1 MQLSDSFKLHCF
13 VFLGAFLL
21 FTMEPMVARIVLPI
35 YGGSFHVWTTTLTFF
50 QGILFFGYLYCHY
63 FAKRLGGWHIALVAV
78 PLIWLPLSNHLG
90 FNPPG
95 DRNPAW
101 FLLLQLTI
109 HVALPFGVLATT
121 SVIAQS
127 WFTRSNIQQK
137 SPYSLYASSN
147 AGSILALLAYIAL
160 FEPLFGLRVQ
170 QNLWFVVY
178 IVYVFLAW
186 FCWKKVTQK
195 SENTDS
201 TSLRSTG
208 IKTGTI
214 IKWIFLSAL
223 PSGFMMA
230 VSNAV
235 TLELGSVPLVW
246 VLPLVLYL
254 LSYVFTFSQ
263 KKIIPL
269 TFLHAFWPGA
279 ATFGLCS
286 FYTPSLG
293 ELWELAAHLIALFFI
308 AMVGHGELYRLRPS
322 SNQLTVFYL
331 AIALGGWLGGLAVSL
346 IAPAAFNSL
355 TEYPIIIG
363 VFTMTLLVI
372 KGKFLLHSF
381 RIRPYLST
389 LGALAIAL
397 PLFQIT
403 QKTKR
408 KDGKIVPISDSKSIY
423 QHRNYYGI
431 YKVAD
436 VPLNPKDI
444 FPQWSEKD
452 PHFNEK
458 GPILR
463 TLWHG
468 STVHGTQIIHP
479 YTQKYPLSYY
489 HSEGP
494 LKYLLNKNKK
504 KRNVAIIGLGV
515 GACST
520 YFEESEKI
528 TFYELDPSI
537 VDIAENLFTYLSDC
551 SASIT
556 NVEGDARIQLEQAP
570 DNSYDII
577 IIDAFSSDAIP
588 THLLTKEAFSLY
600 DRKLTSQ
607 GKLIFHITNRH
618 YDLQGV
624 IKSTSA
630 EQWEALVKHSDKQ
643 LKPFEDHSLYCVLLR
658 KGSDITSLL
667 AANWRSLNSYRYK
680 CEPWTDDYINTLK
693 PLYIML
699 REKNIF

>member
-50 QGILFFGYLYCHY
+50 QGVLFIGYLYCHF
-63 FAKRLGGWHIALVAV
+63 FAKRLGGWHIALVAT
-78 PLIWLPLSNHLG
+78 PLIWLPLSNHFG

-101 FLLLQLTI
+101 FLLLQLTV

-127 WFTRSNIQQK
+127 WFTRSNIQEK

-147 AGSILALLAYIAL
+147 SGSILALLAYIAL
-160 FEPLFGLRVQ
+160 FEPLLGLRVQ
-170 QNLWFVVY
+170 QTLWFMVY
-178 IVYVFLAW
+178 LIYVFSAW
-186 FCWKKVTQK
+186 LCWKKATHK
-195 SENTDS
+195 SENTNA
-201 TSLRSTG
+201 TSLSSNG
-208 IKTGTI
+208 IKATTI

-223 PSGFMMA
+223 PSGFMLA

-254 LSYVFTFSQ
+254 LSYVLTFSQ
-263 KKIIPL
+263 KKIIPSSL
-269 TFLHAFWPGA
+269 LHAFWPGA
-279 ATFGLCS
+279 ATLGLCS
-286 FYTPSLG
+286 LYTPSLG
-293 ELWELAAHLIALFFI
+293 ELWELAAHLIALFFV
-308 AMVGHGELYRLRPS
+308 AMVGHSELYRIRPS

-331 AIALGGWLGGLAVSL
+331 AIALGGWIGGIAVSL
-346 IAPAAFNSL
+346 IAPAVFNGL
-355 TEYPIIIG
+355 NEYPIIVG
-363 VFTMTLLVI
+363 VFAITLITI
-372 KGKFLLHSF
+372 KRESVFLSL
-381 RIRPYLST
+381 RKRPYLSA

-397 PLFQIT
+397 PLYQT
-403 QKTKR
+403 TKKTNR
-408 KDGKIVPISDSKSIY
+408 KTGMIVPFFDSKPIHQY
-423 QHRNYYGI
+423 RNYYGI

-436 VPLNPKDI
+436 LPLNPKDI
-444 FPQWSEKD
+444 FPQWSEND
-452 PHFNEK
+452 PLFNEK

-468 STVHGTQIIHP
+468 STVHGSQIIHP
-479 YTQKYPLSYY
+479 YTKKYPLSYY
-489 HSEGP
+489 HSQGP
-494 LKYLLNKNKK
+494 LKDLLNKSTKN
-504 KRNVAIIGLGV
+504 RNVAIIGLGV

-520 YFEESEKI
+520 YFENPEKI

-537 VDIAENLFTYLSDC
+537 IDIAKDYFTYLSDC

-556 NVEGDARIQLEQAP
+556 NVEGDARIQLEQAQ
-570 DNSYDII
+570 DNEYDII
-577 IIDAFSSDAIP
+577 MIDAFSSDAIP

-600 DRKLTSQ
+600 DRKLTSK
-607 GKLIFHITNRH
+607 GKIIFHITNRH
-618 YDLQGV
+618 YDLQGI
-624 IKSTSA
+624 IKSTSG
-630 EQWEALVKHSDKQ
+630 EKWEVLAKHSDKQ

-658 KGSDITSLL
+658 KGSEISQLL
-667 AANWRSLNSYRYK
+667 AANWRSLDSYEYE
-680 CEPWTDDYINTLK
+680 CEPWSDDYINTLK

-699 REKNIF
+699 REKNVF

>member
-1 MQLSDSFKLHCF
+1 MQLSESFKLHCF

-78 PLIWLPLSNHLG
+78 PLIWLPLSNHFG

-95 DRNPAW
+95 GRNPVW

-127 WFTRSNIQQK
+127 WFIRSNIQKK

-170 QNLWFVVY
+170 QSLWFVVY
-178 IVYVFLAW
+178 IAYVFLAW

-201 TSLRSTG
+201 TPLRSTG
-208 IKTGTI
+208 IKVGTI

-263 KKIIPL
+263 KKIISP

-293 ELWELAAHLIALFFI
+293 ELWELAAHLTALFFI

-363 VFTMTLLVI
+363 VFAMTLLVI
-372 KGKFLLHSF
+372 KGEFLFHSL
-381 RIRPYLST
+381 RKRPYLAT

-397 PLFQIT
+397 PLFQMT
-403 QKTKR
+403 KKPKR
-408 KDGKIVPISDSKSIY
+408 KDGKIVPYFDSKSIY

-452 PHFNEK
+452 PLFNEK

-468 STVHGTQIIHP
+468 STVHGAQIIHP
-479 YTQKYPLSYY
+479 YTRKFPLTYY

-494 LKYLLNKNKK
+494 LKYLLNENKK

-520 YFEESEKI
+520 YFDESEKI
-528 TFYELDPSI
+528 TFY
-537 VDIAENLFTYLSDC
+537 
-551 SASIT
+551 
-556 NVEGDARIQLEQAP
+556 
-570 DNSYDII
+570 
-577 IIDAFSSDAIP
+577 
-588 THLLTKEAFSLY
+588 
-600 DRKLTSQ
+600 
-607 GKLIFHITNRH
+607 
-618 YDLQGV
+618 
-624 IKSTSA
+624 
-630 EQWEALVKHSDKQ
+630 
-643 LKPFEDHSLYCVLLR
+643 
-658 KGSDITSLL
+658 
-667 AANWRSLNSYRYK
+667 
-680 CEPWTDDYINTLK
+680 
-693 PLYIML
+693 
-699 REKNIF
+699 

>member
-50 QGILFFGYLYCHY
+50 QGILFLGYLYCHY

-78 PLIWLPLSNHLG
+78 PLIWLPLSNHFG

-95 DRNPAW
+95 GRNPAW

-137 SPYSLYASSN
+137 SPYPLYASSN
-147 AGSILALLAYIAL
+147 VGSILALLAYIAL

-170 QNLWFVVY
+170 QSLWFVVY

-201 TSLRSTG
+201 TSLRLTG
-208 IKTGTI
+208 IKAGTI

-263 KKIIPL
+263 KQWISPTL
-269 TFLHAFWPGA
+269 LHAFWPA
-279 ATFGLCS
+279 AAIWGLCS
-286 FYTPSLG
+286 LYSPSLG
-293 ELWELAAHLIALFFI
+293 YLWELVAHIVALFAL
-308 AMVGHGELYRLRPS
+308 AMVGHGELHRLRPS
-322 SNQLTVFYL
+322 SDQLTVFYL
-331 AIALGGWLGGLAVSL
+331 TIALGGWIGGMAVSL
-346 IAPAAFNSL
+346 VSPVVFNSL
-355 TEYPIIIG
+355 AEYPIIIG
-363 VFTMTLLVI
+363 VFALTILILR
-372 KGKFLLHSF
+372 KGDLPGSLRSQP
-381 RIRPYLST
+381 ILSG
-389 LGALAIAL
+389 LGASLAVAL
-397 PLFQIT
+397 PFLIG
-403 QKTKR
+403 TKNLNEED
-408 KDGKIVPISDSKSIY
+408 KVIHQY
-423 QHRNYYGI
+423 RNYYGI
-431 YKVAD
+431 YKVVD
-436 VPLNPKDI
+436 HHLNPYQI
-444 FPQWSEKD
+444 FPNWSEKD
-452 PHFNEK
+452 PLFSGK
-458 GPILR
+458 APILR

-468 STVHGTQIIHP
+468 STVHGAQIIHP

-489 HSEGP
+489 HGEGP
-494 LKYLLNKNKK
+494 LKDVFSETMEP
-504 KRNVAIIGLGV
+504 RNVAIIGLGV
-515 GACST
+515 GSCAT
-520 YFEESEKI
+520 YFNEGESL
-528 TFYELDPSI
+528 TFYELDPYI
-537 VDIAENLFTYLSDC
+537 EDIASDRFTYLDDC
-551 SASIT
+551 KAKVTI
-556 NVEGDARIQLEQAP
+556 VPGDARIQLEQAP
-570 DNSYDII
+570 DHSYDII
-577 IIDAFSSDAIP
+577 MVDAFSSDAIP

-600 DRKLTSQ
+600 EQKLAPQ
-607 GKLIFHITNRH
+607 GKLVFHITNRY
-618 YDLQGV
+618 YDLLGV

-630 EQWEALVKHSDKQ
+630 ERWEALAKKSNEK
-643 LKPFEDHSLYCVLLR
+643 LKPFQDHALYCVLHR
-658 KGSDITSLL
+658 KGHDVSSLR
-667 AANWRSLNSYRYK
+667 AASWLSLDDYPYE
-680 CEPWTDDYINTLK
+680 CAPWSDDYINTLR

-699 REKNIF
+699 LRSQ

>member
-21 FTMEPMVARIVLPI
+21 FTMEPMVARIVLPF

-50 QGILFFGYLYCHY
+50 QGILFIGYLYCHF
-63 FAKRLGGWHIALVAV
+63 FAKRLGGWHLVLVTA
-78 PLIWLPLSNHLG
+78 PLIWLPLSNYFG

-95 DRNPAW
+95 DHNPAW

-109 HVALPFGVLATT
+109 HVALPFGILATT

-137 SPYSLYASSN
+137 SPYPLYASSN

-170 QNLWFVVY
+170 QSLWFVVY

-186 FCWKKVTQK
+186 FCWKKVSQK
-195 SENTDS
+195 SENTNS

-208 IKTGTI
+208 IKVGTI

-223 PSGFMMA
+223 PSGFMLA

-263 KKIIPL
+263 KKIIPP
-269 TFLHAFWPGA
+269 TFLHAFWPSA

-286 FYTPSLG
+286 LYTLSNG
-293 ELWELAAHLIALFFI
+293 ELWELAAHLIALFFV

-331 AIALGGWLGGLAVSL
+331 AIALGGWLGGIAVSL

-355 TEYPIIIG
+355 IEYPIIIG
-363 VFTMTLLVI
+363 VFAMTLVVL
-372 KGKFLLHSF
+372 KGEFLFQSL
-381 RIRPYLST
+381 RKRPYLSAGWAC
-389 LGALAIAL
+389 LVAGACFAVAL
-397 PLFQIT
+397 PLYYHT
-403 QKTKR
+403 TTKINEGNEV
-408 KDGKIVPISDSKSIY
+408 DVPFFDSKPIFQY
-423 QHRNYYGI
+423 RNHYGI

-436 VPLNPKDI
+436 LPIKNLRFD
-444 FPQWSEKD
+444 QES
-452 PHFNEK
+452 
-458 GPILR
+458 PILR

-468 STVHGTQIIHP
+468 STIHGAQIMHP
-479 YTQKYPLSYY
+479 YAQKFPLSYY
-489 HSEGP
+489 HNEGP
-494 LKYLLNKNKK
+494 LKDLLAETSTP
-504 KRNVAIIGLGV
+504 RNAAIIGLGV

-520 YFEESEKI
+520 YFKEGETV

-537 VDIAENLFTYLSDC
+537 VEIAENLFTYLKDS
-551 SASIT
+551 SASVT
-556 NVEGDARIQLEQAP
+556 NVVGDARIKLKQAP

-577 IIDAFSSDAIP
+577 MIDAFSSDAIP

-600 DRKLTSQ
+600 DRKLTSK

-624 IKSTSA
+624 IKSTSG
-630 EQWEALVKHSDKQ
+630 EQWEALARHSDEQ

-667 AANWRSLNSYRYK
+667 RANWRSLDSYEYE
-680 CEPWTDDYINTLK
+680 CDPWSDDYINTLA

-699 REKNIF
+699 RAKKIL

>member
-21 FTMEPMVARIVLPI
+21 FTMEPMVARIVLPF

-50 QGILFFGYLYCHY
+50 QGILFIGYLYCHF
-63 FAKRLGGWHIALVAV
+63 FAKRLGGWHIVLVAA
-78 PLIWLPLSNHLG
+78 PLIWLPLSNYFG

-95 DRNPAW
+95 DHNPAW
-101 FLLLQLTI
+101 FLLFQLTI
-109 HVALPFGVLATT
+109 HVALPFGILATT

-137 SPYSLYASSN
+137 SPYPLYASSN

-160 FEPLFGLRVQ
+160 FEPLFGLRIQ
-170 QNLWFVVY
+170 QSLWFVVY

-186 FCWKKVTQK
+186 FCWKKVSQK
-195 SENTDS
+195 SENTNS

-208 IKTGTI
+208 IKAGTI

-223 PSGFMMA
+223 PSGFMLA

-246 VLPLVLYL
+246 VIPLVLYL

-263 KKIIPL
+263 KKLISPTL
-269 TFLHAFWPGA
+269 LHAFWPGA
-279 ATFGLCS
+279 AAFGLCS
-286 FYTPSLG
+286 LYTPSLG
-293 ELWELAAHLIALFFI
+293 ELWELAAHLIALFFV

-331 AIALGGWLGGLAVSL
+331 AIALGGWLGGIAVSL
-346 IAPAAFNSL
+346 VAPAAFSSL
-355 TEYPIIIG
+355 IEYPIIIG
-363 VFTMTLLVI
+363 VFAITLLTI
-372 KGKFLLHSF
+372 KREFLYHSLLK
-381 RIRPYLST
+381 RPYLSI

-397 PLFQIT
+397 PLYQMT
-403 QKTKR
+403 KKTNR
-408 KDGKIVPISDSKSIY
+408 NDGMIVPFFDSKSIY
-423 QHRNYYGI
+423 QYRNYYGI
-431 YKVAD
+431 YKIAD
-436 VPLNPKDI
+436 LPLNPKDI

-452 PHFNEK
+452 PLFNEK

-468 STVHGTQIIHP
+468 STVHGSQIIHP
-479 YTQKYPLSYY
+479 YTRKYPLSYY

-494 LKYLLNKNKK
+494 LKDLLNERTKN
-504 KRNVAIIGLGV
+504 RNVAIIGLGV

-520 YFEESEKI
+520 YFEETEKI

-537 VDIAENLFTYLSDC
+537 VDIAEEHFTYLSDC

-556 NVEGDARIQLEQAP
+556 NVEGDARIQLEKAT

-577 IIDAFSSDAIP
+577 MIDAFSSDAIP
-588 THLLTKEAFSLY
+588 SHLLTKEAFALY

-624 IKSTSA
+624 IKSTSG
-630 EQWEALVKHSDKQ
+630 EQWEALTKHSDKQ

-667 AANWRSLNSYRYK
+667 TANWRSLDSYEYECK
-680 CEPWTDDYINTLK
+680 PWSDDYINTLR